1 MELCKSA
8 CTIASNSRQLKV
20 MNIVKA
26 KNISNTSNYF
36 QNGNGLMRYQ
46 VKGKIAPIKSNIG
59 KYISQARTSN
69 DDASWL

>member
-26 KNISNTSNYF
+26 KDISNMSNYF
-36 QNGNGLMRYQ
+36 QNGNGSKVVVVAKNATAASYCII
-46 VKGKIAPIKSNIG
+46 GEHKSL
-59 KYISQARTSN
+59 RT
-69 DDASWL
+69 A